1 MLHIV
6 EFVDSLDSGGAQ
18 VLMGL
23 RARHAERL
31 GYRIDVIS
39 LDDGNAEEQVFLDNN
54 VRIHRFPSQHVFKFS
69 RLVAICRLLRRLQP
83 DVIHTHLR
91 TSNIVGTLCG
101 RLCGVPVV
109 NTLHNIFPE
118 SDLAHA
124 RRDWAERWCLRLFS
138 SEITAVGPTVAETQA
153 SRFDPRSITV
163 VPNPVEIP
171 ASVAANDPNYD
182 AGSVRRL
189 RSATNADLGLPWSI
203 DNAPVILVVGRLTRT
218 KGFPECIYAIERL
231 RDQVPDVRLLIAGN
245 GPLHDDLQSYIH
257 ERELGN
263 NIALLGRCENIS
275 ELMLAADVFLLTSQG
290 EGLPLVVLEAMAHR
304 LPVVASAVG
313 DVPWLLK
320 NGRAG
325 RLVSYGDIEA
335 TAHQISELLAEPET
349 AAKMAD
355 VAWRRVRED
364 FSVDGWLDSNDRLY
378 RKICKRK
385 KNFAMAASNTNQT
398 VDGCGSS
405 AS

>member
-1 MLHIV
+1 
-6 EFVDSLDSGGAQ
+6 
-18 VLMGL
+18 MGL
-23 RARHAERL
+23 RARNAERM

-39 LDDGNAEEQVFLDNN
+39 LAQGDAEERVFIDSG
-54 VRIHRFPSQHVFKFS
+54 VRIHRFPSRHVFKLS
-69 RLVAICRLLRRLQP
+69 RLVAICRLLRKLRP

-101 RLCGVPVV
+101 RICGVPVV
-109 NTLHNIFPE
+109 NTLHNIYPE

-124 RRDWAERWCLRLFS
+124 RRDWAERWSLRLFS
-138 SEITAVGPTVAETQA
+138 SEITAVGPTVAKTQA
-153 SRFDPRSITV
+153 TRFHPRSVTV

-171 ASVAANDPNYD
+171 ASIAANDPSYD
-182 AGSVRRL
+182 AGSVQRL
-189 RSATNADLGLPWSI
+189 RSGTNADLGLPWPI
-203 DNAPVILVVGRLTRT
+203 DENPVVLVVARLTRT

-231 RDQVPDVRLLIAGN
+231 RDQVPDVRLLVAGD

-275 ELMLAADVFLLTSQG
+275 ELMLAADVFLLTSEG

-304 LPVVASAVG
+304 LPVVASSVG

-320 NGRAG
+320 NGQAG
-325 RLVSYGDIEA
+325 RLVAYGDIEA
-335 TAHQISELLAEPET
+335 TAHQISELLAAPET

-355 VAWRRVRED
+355 VAWRRVCED
-364 FSVDGWLDSNDRLY
+364 FSVEGWLDSNDRLY
-378 RKICKRK
+378 RKLCKRK
-385 KNFAMAASNTNQT
+385 TGVSIPASNSNHT
-398 VDGCGSS
+398 VDRCGGSVS
-405 AS
+405 